1 MGNQKPIG
9 IALIVCDRVITD
21 ARTNEKT
28 LVATFNRIMARS
40 FPCVHRR
47 MSIFVA
53 VTGGRGPTSAQI
65 RCVNEMS
72 SEVVIEASGTLA
84 FPDPN
89 HVVEMNFEL
98 NNVAFPKPGLH
109 GIEFLCDGELV
120 LQRRFEVVLLK
131 GETKA

>member
-1 MGNQKPIG
+1 M
-9 IALIVCDRVITD
+9 
-21 ARTNEKT
+21 
-28 LVATFNRIMARS
+28 
-40 FPCVHRR
+40 
-47 MSIFVA
+47 
-53 VTGGRGPTSAQI
+53 
-65 RCVNEMS
+65 
-72 SEVVIEASGTLA
+72 VIEASGTLA